1 MRALG
6 LLIVLSSLALLATSA
21 AAKDVVFRFDPA
33 GAMEVTT
40 VSVRGTLNDWGE
52 TPMVKQADGTWSVTV
67 TLESGEVQ
75 YKYFVNGQWP
85 SDMETYLAGGP
96 ADADAESFVDD
107 GYGGKN
113 AVRTIGEGGP
123 AAAAVELPPA
133 PALAD
138 GFARIHY
145 HRVKGDYT
153 GWGLH
158 AWEDVATPTVW
169 TSALQPTGRDPYGLF
184 WDVRLADGAKRVG
197 LIVHKG
203 DTKDPGPD
211 MALDIATQ
219 GREVWLITGR
229 TEMYKSAPDVSLLAL
244 GDLTR
249 MTAHWVTR
257 GLIAWR
263 VKNVEGNTYHLHAA
277 PEGGLAL
284 ASTGV
289 TGAESIALTLDPV
302 GLPRDVTA
310 AFPHLVGCA
319 ALRLPEAAI
328 ARAAELLKGQVAVSV
343 TGPDGR
349 LLDATGLQIPGVLDD
364 LFAYD
369 GPLGVRWEFETPTLS
384 VWAPTAK
391 SVKLHLF
398 DWSRAKVADE
408 VVPMVEQGGVWSVK
422 GASEWKGKFYLYEV
436 TVFFPATGRVEVN
449 LVTDP
454 YSRSLST
461 NSERSQII
469 DLDFEPLKP
478 EGWDSLVKPPLDA
491 PEDIVIYELHI
502 RDFSANDATVPGPR
516 KGTYGAF
523 ALESDGTRHLR
534 ELARAGLTHVHILPA
549 FDIATINEDRTTW
562 QTPGDLSGFGP
573 NSEEQQAAIAK
584 VRDFDGYNWG
594 YDPFHFGVPEGSY
607 ALDPDG
613 AHRTIEFR
621 EMVKA
626 LSDMGLR
633 VVMDVVYNHTNASGL
648 DHKSVF
654 DRIVPGYYH
663 RLNADGFVETSTCCQ
678 NTATEHYMMG
688 RFMVDDLVH
697 WARDYKVDGFR
708 FDIMGHHM
716 KRNIVAVRE
725 ALNALTLD
733 EDGVDGRSIYLYGE
747 GWDFGEVQGGK
758 RGVNATQA
766 NMAGTG
772 VGSFN
777 DRIRDA
783 VRGGSAFGDRREQGF
798 ATGLF
803 CDPNGFNRGGDTD
816 RQTLLKLTDRL
827 KVGLA
832 GGLKDYAFTDRS
844 GRPAKGGDGEN
855 GGFTADPQESINYC
869 SAHDNETLFDKIQFA
884 AAASAPLEDRVRMQC
899 LGMSLIAL
907 GQGVPFF
914 HAGVDMLRSKSLETD
929 SYNAGDWFNRLDF
942 TYESNNF
949 GVGLPSAEKNRD
961 RWNLMR
967 PLLARADIRPARTE
981 VMQAVEHLREMLR
994 IRRSSPLFRLRTAA
1008 DVQARLKF
1016 HNAGPN
1022 QVPGLIAMELSDN
1035 VEGLPDLDAGAS
1047 RIVALFNASKEAVT
1061 FGVPEWKKGKFEL
1074 HPVLAGSSDAVV
1086 TTASFDARRGEFTV
1100 PPRTAAVFVE
1110 P

>member
-1 MRALG
+1 MRAPG
-6 LLIVLSSLALLATSA
+6 LFIVLSALALLVTSA
-21 AAKDVVFRFDPA
+21 AATDVVFRLDP

-40 VSVRGTLNDWGE
+40 VSVRGSFNNWSE
-52 TPMVKQADGTWSVTV
+52 TPMVKQADGRWSVTV
-67 TLESGEVQ
+67 ALEPGEHE

-85 SDMETYLAGGP
+85 ADMETGLAGAP
-96 ADADAESFVDD
+96 LDPDADSYNSDP
-107 GYGGKN
+107 YGGKN
-113 AVRTIGEGGP
+113 AVRIVGEGEAG
-123 AAAAVELPPA
+123 AAVELPPA

-138 GFARIHY
+138 GFARIRY
-145 HRVKGDYT
+145 HRVKGDYN

-158 AWEDVATPTVW
+158 AWEDVASPTQW
-169 TSALQPTGRDPYGLF
+169 TSPLEPSGRDPYGLF
-184 WDVRLADGAKRVG
+184 WDVRLKDGAKRVG
-197 LIVHKG
+197 FIVHKG

-219 GREVWLITGR
+219 GREVWLISGR

-249 MTAHWVTR
+249 MRAHWVTR
-257 GLIAWR
+257 GVIAWR
-263 VKNVEGNTYHLHAA
+263 VKHVEGNTYHLHAA
-277 PEGGLAL
+277 PDGGLAL
-284 ASTGV
+284 SAAGV
-289 TGAESIALTLDPV
+289 TGGESIALTLDPA
-302 GLPRDVTA
+302 GLPPAVTA
-310 AFPHLVGCA
+310 AFPHLAGCA
-319 ALRLPEAAI
+319 ALRLPEADI
-328 ARAAELLKGQVAVSV
+328 ARAGALLKGQVAVSV
-343 TGPDGR
+343 SGPDGK

-369 GPLGVRWEFETPTLS
+369 GPLGVTWESEVPTLS

-398 DWSRAKVADE
+398 DWSRAKEADQ
-408 VVPMVEQGGVWSVK
+408 VVPMVEHGGAWSAT
-422 GASEWKGKFYLYEV
+422 GTPAWKGKFYLYQV
-436 TVFFPATGRVEVN
+436 AVYFPATGRVEVN

-461 NSERSQII
+461 NSERSQIV
-469 DLDFEPLKP
+469 DLDFGPLKP
-478 EGWDSLVKPPLDA
+478 EGWDALVKPPLDA
-491 PEDIVIYELHI
+491 PEDIVLYELHV
-502 RDFSANDATVPGPR
+502 RDFSASDPTVPELM
-516 KGTYGAF
+516 KGTYAAF
-523 ALESDGTRHLR
+523 GLESSGTRHLC
-534 ELARAGLTHVHILPA
+534 ELARAGLTHIHLLPT
-549 FDIATINEDRTTW
+549 FDIATVNEDRSTW
-562 QTPGDLSGFGP
+562 QEPGDLSGFGP

-584 VRDFDGYNWG
+584 IRDFDGYNWG
-594 YDPFHFGVPEGSY
+594 YDPYHFGVPEGSY

-613 AHRTIEFR
+613 AHRVIEFR

-648 DHKSVF
+648 DYKSVL
-654 DRIVPGYYH
+654 DRVVPGYYH
-663 RLNADGFVETSTCCQ
+663 RLNADGLVETSTCCQ
-678 NTATEHYMMG
+678 NTATEHRMMG
-688 RFMVDDLVH
+688 RLMVDDVVH
-697 WARDYKVDGFR
+697 WVRDYNVDGFR
-708 FDIMGHHM
+708 FDLMGHHM
-716 KRNIVAVRE
+716 KRNLVAARE
-725 ALNALTLD
+725 ALDALTL
-733 EDGVDGRSIYLYGE
+733 EADGVDGRSIYLYGE

-777 DRIRDA
+777 DRIRNA

-803 CDPNGFNRGGDTD
+803 CDPNGFNRGGDPD

-832 GGLKDYAFTDRS
+832 GGLKGYTFTDRN
-844 GRPAKGGDGEN
+844 GRPARGGDGEN
-855 GGFTADPQESINYC
+855 GGYTADPQESVNYC

-884 AAASAPLEDRVRMQC
+884 APASASLDDRVRMQR
-899 LGMSLIAL
+899 LGMSLIGL

-949 GVGLPSAEKNRD
+949 GVGLPSASKNQD

-967 PLLARADIRPARTE
+967 PLLARADITPRRMEILST
-981 VMQAVEHLREMLR
+981 VEHFREMLEVR
-994 IRRSSPLFRLRTAA
+994 KSSPLFRLRTAA

-1016 HNAGPN
+1016 HNAGPS
-1022 QVPGLIAMELSDN
+1022 QVPGLIVMELSDR
-1035 VEGLPDLDAGAS
+1035 VEGLPDLDPACG
-1047 RIVALFNASKEAVT
+1047 RIVALFNASKAAVT
-1061 FGVPEWKKGKFEL
+1061 YGVPEWKRAAFDL
-1074 HPVLAGSSDAVV
+1074 HPIQKESHDAVV
-1086 TTASFDARRGEFTV
+1086 RTASFDARRGEFTV